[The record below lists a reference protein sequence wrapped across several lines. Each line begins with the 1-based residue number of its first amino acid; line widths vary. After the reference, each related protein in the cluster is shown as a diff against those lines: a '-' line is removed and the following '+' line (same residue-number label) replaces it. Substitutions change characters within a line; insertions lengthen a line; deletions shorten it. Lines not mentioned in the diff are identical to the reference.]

1 MVEWLRLRS
10 RDRSRH
16 GVGVGRVN
24 VKALSTCR
32 VTVNGVTPM
41 RLVLGEDAV
50 RRVLRD
56 GYRILD
62 TTVRGWSGFNA
73 LIETP
78 SHRVPGT
85 WSSHLARFEPGGID
99 VAAHPEAA
107 IGRPAEDACS
117 DELLS
122 WHRARPLTRAGG
134 LVVAVRVE
142 AGRPASPSPSA
153 PSGGAHVA

>member
-1 MVEWLRLRS
+1 MS
-10 RDRSRH
+10 F
-16 GVGVGRVN
+16 
-24 VKALSTCR
+24 KALCTCR
-32 VTVNGVTPM
+32 VTSTGVSPM
-41 RLVLGEDAV
+41 RLVLGEDVV
-50 RRVLRD
+50 RRVLHD

-78 SHRVPGT
+78 SRRVPGT

-107 IGRPAEDACS
+107 IGRLVDDACA

-122 WHRARPLTRAGG
+122 WHRARPLADAGG
-134 LVVAVRVE
+134 TVVAVSVE
-142 AGRPASPSPSA
+142 TGVPAPRL
-153 PSGGAHVA
+153 GAF

>member
-1 MVEWLRLRS
+1 MS
-10 RDRSRH
+10 
-16 GVGVGRVN
+16 
-24 VKALSTCR
+24 VKALCTCR
-32 VTVNGVTPM
+32 VTSTGVSPM
-41 RLVLGEDAV
+41 RLVLSEDVV

-78 SHRVPGT
+78 SRRVPGA
-85 WSSHLARFEPGGID
+85 WSSYLARFDLGGID

-107 IGRPAEDACS
+107 IGRPVGDACA

-122 WHRARPLTRAGG
+122 WHRARPLADAGG
-134 LVVAVRVE
+134 VVVAVSVE
-142 AGRPASPSPSA
+142 TGVSA
-153 PSGGAHVA
+153 ARLGPPEGACS

>member
-78 SHRVPGT
+78 SHRVPGA
-85 WSSHLARFEPGGID
+85 WSSYLVFCVISSLTLTPECAMMSHGRDALC
-99 VAAHPEAA
+99 AAGP
-107 IGRPAEDACS
+107 R
-117 DELLS
+117 
-122 WHRARPLTRAGG
+122 
-134 LVVAVRVE
+134 
-142 AGRPASPSPSA
+142 
-153 PSGGAHVA
+153 